1 MVEEEQANRYMRVS
15 RMVWHRDLIN
25 ASGSTI
31 MNLVSDFN
39 AHVRIQEAAL
49 HKL

>member
-1 MVEEEQANRYMRVS
+1 MVQEEQANRYMRVS

-25 ASGSTI
+25 ASGST
-31 MNLVSDFN
+31 LVSDCN